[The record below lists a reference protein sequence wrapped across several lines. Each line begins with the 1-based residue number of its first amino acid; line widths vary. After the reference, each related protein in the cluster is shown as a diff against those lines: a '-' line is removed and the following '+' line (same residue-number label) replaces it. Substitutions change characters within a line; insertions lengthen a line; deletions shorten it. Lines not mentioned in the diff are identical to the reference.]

1 MSNDRDK
8 MIAWLQKDITNN
20 KYIMNEVINIYAD
33 LVDLLEKYNIEFKYD
48 FNIVLI
54 RLSAFLYQ
62 NSL

>member
-8 MIAWLQKDITNN
+8 MIAWLQKNITD
-20 KYIMNEVINIYAD
+20 KKCVMNEVINIYSD
-33 LVDLLEKYNIEFKYD
+33 IVDLLQEYNIEFKYD